1 MRTNHKSGFDFAAG
15 FVLPA
20 SSGHQVSF
28 NTTFGVCDGNYPTK
42 FPSKPATDINA
53 ASIFKTPTNVTA
65 SL

>member
-1 MRTNHKSGFDFAAG
+1 MNCCVRFGFGVGA
-15 FVLPA
+15 VLLI
-20 SSGHQVSF
+20 SCGLQVSF
-28 NTTFGVCDGNYPTK
+28 NTTVGVCDGNYPTK